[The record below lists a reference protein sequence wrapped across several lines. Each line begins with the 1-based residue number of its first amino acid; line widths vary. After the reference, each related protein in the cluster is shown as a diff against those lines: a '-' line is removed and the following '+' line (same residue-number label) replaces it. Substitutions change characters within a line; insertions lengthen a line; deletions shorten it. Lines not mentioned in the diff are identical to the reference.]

1 MKDKVTKKGGI
12 KDIEVTEEKI
22 EGDKAEITLKVSYNE
37 SDKTET
43 RKVKL
48 VRVNGTWMIGD
59 SKLIF
64 KSAIYRIEK
73 INH

>member
-1 MKDKVTKKGGI
+1 M

-48 VRVNGTWMIGD
+48 VRVNGTWMIGY